1 MKTPI
6 LALALGAVVSA
17 AALPAHALILQG
29 DRFVTAMKDNTV
41 SGRTAAGTV
50 YNLYFLPGGAVTY
63 SDAAGHRASGGWRL
77 DEVGDI
83 CLSWHGNAALPAGCY
98 RVRAN
103 GRSLVWGTDAAHT
116 DETLRGAVTGAFLP
130 VH

>member
-1 MKTPI
+1 
-6 LALALGAVVSA
+6 
-17 AALPAHALILQG
+17 
-29 DRFVTAMKDNTV
+29 
-41 SGRTAAGTV
+41 
-50 YNLYFLPGGAVTY
+50 
-63 SDAAGHRASGGWRL
+63 L